1 MSGKAT
7 ELEALINHL
16 LPVALVDDA
25 PLLTNAWQQFA
36 NFDTAASQRA
46 GGFRKMR
53 RIILWVGVVAVTF
66 AVLSSMATP
75 AVLAAFFD
83 GFMPDGQLGAWVRVT
98 DGVLHVIALTIP
110 IVSSIL
116 LAGANRFYPGE
127 DWVALR
133 GAAEDLKKEIFRYR
147 TRTTIYSEQDRTDK
161 LAAAVKQIGNRV
173 MHDSVKKQEFQPYQG
188 PIPPTQVLA
197 EGDDG
202 VNPLTGEAYLNYRL
216 KDQLAYYE
224 NRITRLYREIRMWQW
239 TIYAS
244 GGIGTLLGLLNLDAL
259 IAISTSVATGLA
271 SYMEMIQAEAT
282 LRGYNET
289 AQILRGIQA
298 EWLSSNT
305 RNLSQLQREEAFTE
319 LVTDTEHALITERS
333 GWISEM
339 NQFRLQQKQSQ
350 MAATDSAPPQV

>member
-1 MSGKAT
+1 
-7 ELEALINHL
+7 
-16 LPVALVDDA
+16 
-25 PLLTNAWQQFA
+25 
-36 NFDTAASQRA
+36 
-46 GGFRKMR
+46 
-53 RIILWVGVVAVTF
+53 
-66 AVLSSMATP
+66 
-75 AVLAAFFD
+75 
-83 GFMPDGQLGAWVRVT
+83 
-98 DGVLHVIALTIP
+98 
-110 IVSSIL
+110 
-116 LAGANRFYPGE
+116 
-127 DWVALR
+127 
-133 GAAEDLKKEIFRYR
+133 
-147 TRTTIYSEQDRTDK
+147 
-161 LAAAVKQIGNRV
+161 
-173 MHDSVKKQEFQPYQG
+173 
-188 PIPPTQVLA
+188 
-197 EGDDG
+197 
-202 VNPLTGEAYLNYRL
+202 
-216 KDQLAYYE
+216 
-224 NRITRLYREIRMWQW
+224 MWQW

-339 NQFRLQQKQSQ
+339 NQFRLQQKQAQ